1 MREALMLAREAFDLG
16 EVPVGAV
23 VVKDGAI
30 IGRGKNARESTGD
43 ATAHAEVLAIR
54 EACAALGTWRLS
66 DCSLYVTMEPC
77 PMCAGAL
84 VNSRISRIVY
94 GCRDAYA
101 GCMGSVMSFR
111 TYPFSHAFLLEEGV
125 CADECAALLTE
136 FFKQKRNGK

>member
-1 MREALMLAREAFDLG
+1 
-16 EVPVGAV
+16 
-23 VVKDGAI
+23 
-30 IGRGKNARESTGD
+30 
-43 ATAHAEVLAIR
+43 
-54 EACAALGTWRLS
+54 
-66 DCSLYVTMEPC
+66 
-77 PMCAGAL
+77 MCAGAL

-111 TYPFSHAFLLEEGV
+111 TYPFSHAFSLEEGV